1 MNCKAMLGLSLLAAA
16 SALALMDAVEVPFVD
31 PLMDKTV
38 SIIAQY
44 SIYPFYFVKLILFD
58 GPIYVLAHTGYAGV
72 FSLMVMESASLPVP
86 SELVL
91 PYAGYLAFLGYL
103 GLIQTILVS
112 TLASLIGSLIDYW
125 LGLAAGRP
133 IVLRLGRYVGI
144 GEEQLL
150 RAERWFDSR
159 GRFAVLL
166 ARFVPGLRSIISI
179 PAGIAR
185 MSMWEFLLYTALG
198 SAVWNAGLIE
208 MGYYLGQN
216 WGAVY
221 SFIKSTYSMIAITLL
236 ALILTLYVAMLYRK
250 AARRNIN

>member
-1 MNCKAMLGLSLLAAA
+1 MNRKAMLGLSFLAVA
-16 SALALMDAVEVPFVD
+16 SALAVMDAVEMPFVD
-31 PLMDKTV
+31 PLIDKIA

-58 GPIYVLAHTGYAGV
+58 GPIYVLTHTGYAGV

-103 GLIQTILVS
+103 GLTQTILVS
-112 TLASLIGSLIDYW
+112 TLASLVGSLIDYW
-125 LGLAAGRP
+125 LGLIAGRP
-133 IVLRLGRYVGI
+133 IVLRLGRYIGI
-144 GEEQLL
+144 REDHLSK
-150 RAERWFDSR
+150 AEKWFDSR

-179 PAGIAR
+179 PAGIAE
-185 MSMWEFLLYTALG
+185 MNVWEFLIYTTIG
-198 SAVWNAGLIE
+198 SGAWNAGLVV

-216 WGAVY
+216 WGLIY
-221 SFIKSTYSMIAITLL
+221 SFIKTDYTSI
-236 ALILTLYVAMLYRK
+236 ALIITAIGAIYMVLKIRSK
-250 AARRNIN
+250 DK